1 MNAKEALN
9 IVANATG
16 HLQGTRKDHEVIAQ
30 AIDTLRKLV
39 ENDEAARV
47 TPFDPAKS

>member
-9 IVANATG
+9 IVANATS

-30 AIDTLRKLV
+30 ALNVLEQAITP
-39 ENDEAARV
+39 APV
-47 TPFDPAKS
+47 TQEEVKS

>member
-30 AIDTLRKLV
+30 ALAVLEQAI
-39 ENDEAARV
+39 A
-47 TPFDPAKS
+47 PAPANQEEVKS